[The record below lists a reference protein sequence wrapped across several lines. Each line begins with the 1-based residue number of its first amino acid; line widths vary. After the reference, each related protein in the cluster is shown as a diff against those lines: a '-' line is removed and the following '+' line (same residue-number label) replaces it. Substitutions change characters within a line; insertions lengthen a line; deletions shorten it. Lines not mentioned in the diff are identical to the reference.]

1 VVAFPVREDNYADLD
16 FCRNKQ
22 IFT

>member
-1 VVAFPVREDNYADLD
+1 VVAFPVREDNYAELD